1 MAAVLFVQPLFVDK
15 GRKIWYDIYTLC
27 SLSRICYIICTGKGS
42 EDMYY
47 SLLVILLTLLTV
59 FLLILYRKLDKSKGG
74 QNACGYTVIPLAG
87 YVEPVSIERL
97 VRACFWENTFGG
109 GMKRDILLVSC
120 GCGELDELGRR
131 LVSELEGVK
140 IVKAEELAEFMVCGQ
155 EFA

>member
-1 MAAVLFVQPLFVDK
+1 
-15 GRKIWYDIYTLC
+15 
-27 SLSRICYIICTGKGS
+27 
-42 EDMYY
+42 MYY

-59 FLLILYRKLDKSKGG
+59 FLLILYRKLDRSK
-74 QNACGYTVIPLAG
+74 NERRARGYTVIPLAENA
-87 YVEPVSIERL
+87 EPASIERL

-120 GCGELDELGRR
+120 GCCERDELGRR

-155 EFA
+155 EFARQDKDG